1 MSTTSIA
8 IGAWVPAGLI
18 LGWCLYSSIGL
29 VAGLDDRF
37 DDERSK
43 ALSSIGEVFEPTRGA
58 LEGARDVGFANQPG
72 RIEGAYFQAQYALAP
87 IRVHK
92 NLDHRLI
99 VAHFETTA
107 ALKKFVRTQAV
118 EVVARFPGGVV
129 VLRNPAAP

>member
-37 DDERSK
+37 DDERSR
-43 ALSSIGEVFEPTRGA
+43 ARSAIGEVFEPARGA
-58 LEGARDVGFANQPG
+58 LEGAQDVGFANQPG
-72 RIEGAYFQAQYALAP
+72 RLEGAYFQAQYALAP

-107 ALKKFVRTQAV
+107 ALKRFARTQAV
-118 EVVARFPGGVV
+118 DVVARLPGGVV